1 MDLGP
6 GGGALEAALG
16 RPGGRGRQGGEDQGK
31 GEEGAPEPTR
41 RGGGP
46 QGRAAHGDSL
56 SCLAAGSAKGGM
68 GGAVAADT
76 GGVVFGCGR
85 SPLGLT

>member
-46 QGRAAHGDSL
+46 QGGQL
-56 SCLAAGSAKGGM
+56 M
-68 GGAVAADT
+68 GT
-76 GGVVFGCGR
+76 
-85 SPLGLT
+85 P